1 MSNPTDLKYTKSHE
15 WVKFTDE
22 TTAKIGLT
30 DYAQNS
36 LGDIVFV
43 NLPEAGDGVTVG
55 ESFSDVESV
64 KAVSDIF
71 SPFTGE
77 ISAANEEVL
86 DEPAKINSDPY
97 GTWLV
102 EISGIT
108 DQEELLDAAA
118 YEKICAEEE

>member
-1 MSNPTDLKYTKSHE
+1 MSNPKELKYTKSHE
-15 WVKFTDE
+15 WVQFTDE
-22 TTAKIGLT
+22 TTAKVGLT
-30 DYAQNS
+30 DYAQKA

-43 NLPEAGDGVTVG
+43 NLPESGDAVALG

-77 ISAANEEVL
+77 VSNVNEDVL
-86 DEPAKINSDPY
+86 DDPAKLNADPY

-102 EISGIT
+102 EITGIT
-108 DQEELLDAAA
+108 DKEELLDASD
-118 YEKICAEEE
+118 YEKICAEEA

>member
-30 DYAQNS
+30 DYAQDS